1 MAVDI
6 FAYDADGRDVEIE
19 LERLDQQV
27 FGDHRLVWI
36 DVSNETCATFAK
48 IAERLHVDPESFVVA
63 TRGSKISRRI
73 SASS

>member
-27 FGDHRLVWI
+27 FGDHKLVWI

-48 IAERLHVDPESFVVA
+48 IAERLHVDPKPFVVA
-63 TRGSKISRRI
+63 ARWSKIFRRI

>member
-6 FAYDADGRDVEIE
+6 FAYGADGRDVEIE

-48 IAERLHVDPESFVVA
+48 IAERLHVDPKPFVA
-63 TRGSKISRRI
+63 AARWSKIFRRI